1 MRRMITHKKMAESP
15 GEKTHQFEVKV
26 VEIPFEKKMG
36 FQWFSIHPNWLAGF
50 LNHQQYDDDGAM
62 LQSNNPFCKWLVL
75 EWVQRVPKHL

>member
-1 MRRMITHKKMAESP
+1 MV
-15 GEKTHQFEVKV
+15 F
-26 VEIPFEKKMG
+26 
-36 FQWFSIHPNWLAGF
+36 IHPNWLAGF